1 MTDLTEYRGRDVET
15 IIADSISVADPSD
28 IFVFLMGP
36 YRLLDPSYLY
46 PDEDYP
52 LPPDPLAPAAERV
65 APDQIEAT
73 LRTVC
78 ERVTEETAATAFIA
92 TDIDIPTKH
101 EVARDDLGEPGMSVI
116 DQSVAF
122 AKASDGNAFVF
133 TKAGLTTGTGAEA
146 GAIPEQFRLRSRDDR
161 LRDPRTL
168 SILAE
173 AEPSDDGRNT
183 YVPKFSSA
191 SIDEMDDAYDIRF
204 RYFTDRDDL
213 VRKLVDFV
221 ESYVVPLSRTR

>member
-1 MTDLTEYRGRDVET
+1 MTQLTEYRGREIEA
-15 IIADSISVADPSD
+15 IIADSVPAADLSD
-28 IFVFLMGP
+28 VFVFLMGP
-36 YRLLDPSYLY
+36 YRLLDPSYLF
-46 PDEDYP
+46 PDEGYR
-52 LPPDPLAPAAERV
+52 LPPDPLAPTAERV
-65 APDQIEAT
+65 APDRIEAT
-73 LRTVC
+73 LRTIC

-92 TDIDIPTKH
+92 SDVDIPTKR
-101 EVARDDLGEPGMSVI
+101 EVARDDLDEPGMSVI

-122 AKASDGNAFVF
+122 AKASDGSAFVF
-133 TKAGLTTGTGAEA
+133 TKAGLTTGAGAEA
-146 GAIPEQFRLRSRDDR
+146 GAIPEHFGLRSREDR

-213 VRKLVDFV
+213 VEKLVDFV
-221 ESYVVPLSRTR
+221 ESYVVPLSGTQ

>member
-1 MTDLTEYRGRDVET
+1 MTELTEYRGRNIGEVV
-15 IIADSISVADPSD
+15 ADSIPAADSSD
-28 IFVFLMGP
+28 VSVFLMGP

-46 PDEDYP
+46 PGEEYP
-52 LPPDPLAPAAERV
+52 LPPDPLAPTAERV

-78 ERVTEETAATAFIA
+78 ERVTEATAATAFIA
-92 TDIDIPTKH
+92 SDIDIPTRH
-101 EVARDDLGEPGMSVI
+101 EVARDDLDEPGMSVI

-122 AKASDGNAFVF
+122 AKASDGCAFIF
-133 TKAGLTTGTGAEA
+133 TKAGLTTGAGAEA
-146 GAIPEQFRLRSRDDR
+146 GAIPEHFRLRSPDDR

-173 AEPSDDGRNT
+173 AKPSDDGRNT

-204 RYFTDRDDL
+204 RYFTDREDA
-213 VRKLVDFV
+213 VEKLVDFV
-221 ESYVVPLSRTR
+221 ESYVVPLSETP